1 MLPGGDES
9 SRLAISANARGQ
21 GMSFSETISP
31 FFGRCAF
38 VWFYLTSAMDI
49 AGNWRTLALEL
60 AAKNVPIPPLVLLI
74 ALILIV
80 MGSISLLFG
89 YHTRHGAM
97 LLFGMTMLSAVIM
110 HDYWHYADAAA
121 HAREFGIFARDFAIC
136 GGLLLLVGMGPGPF
150 AVDNRG
156 KAAGGKKH

>member
-1 MLPGGDES
+1 ML
-9 SRLAISANARGQ
+9 RGQ
-21 GMSFSETISP
+21 GMSFSEVISP

-38 VWFYLTSAMDI
+38 AWFYLTSAMEI
-49 AGNWRTLALEL
+49 AGNWRGLAQDL

-97 LLFGMTMLSAVIM
+97 LLFGMTVIAAVIM
-110 HDYWHYADAAA
+110 HDYWHYSDAAPR
-121 HAREFGIFARDFAIC
+121 ARELGIFARDIAIC

-150 AVDNRG
+150 AVDNRTG
-156 KAAGGKKH
+156 KAGGKR